1 MTRSIRFGTEGWRGI
16 VGDDFTYEAVRLVAQ
31 GTAEHLRSRGA
42 EPLAVVGYDCR
53 FASEVFAE
61 DVARVLAGNGVRTLL
76 FERPSPTQVASWTVV
91 DRGAAGAA
99 VITASHN
106 PYLFNGFKYKPE
118 TGSAAP
124 PALTDDLERRI
135 NDSAA
140 RGAGSVRLAARDD
153 GLI

>member
-76 FERPSPTQVASWTVV
+76 FERPSPATTPTSS
-91 DRGAAGAA
+91 
-99 VITASHN
+99 TASSTS
-106 PYLFNGFKYKPE
+106 PRR
-118 TGSAAP
+118 AAP
-124 PALTDDLERRI
+124 RR
-135 NDSAA
+135 
-140 RGAGSVRLAARDD
+140 RP
-153 GLI
+153 

>member
-1 MTRSIRFGTEGWRGI
+1 MTRSIRFGTDGWRGI

-76 FERPSPTQVASWTVV
+76 FERPAPTPVGPRAAG
-91 DRGAAGAA
+91 DRGAPG
-99 VITASHN
+99 
-106 PYLFNGFKYKPE
+106 
-118 TGSAAP
+118 
-124 PALTDDLERRI
+124 
-135 NDSAA
+135 
-140 RGAGSVRLAARDD
+140 GAGGPGRPNP
-153 GLI
+153 